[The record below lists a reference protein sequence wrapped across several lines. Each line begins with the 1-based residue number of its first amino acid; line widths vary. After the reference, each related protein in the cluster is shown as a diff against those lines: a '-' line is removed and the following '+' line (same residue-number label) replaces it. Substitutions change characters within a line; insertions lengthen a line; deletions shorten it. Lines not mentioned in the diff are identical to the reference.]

1 MLPCCPEQK
10 VAEKRPRFS
19 LSHLPSHLRNEL
31 GVDVSEAV
39 DPGPWL
45 GSVPVLRL
53 ETPLLTEAPPVTEA
67 GGHLGPADVTHG
79 HPGSSGPAIKYK
91 YK

>member
-1 MLPCCPEQK
+1 MPRTKRGRKTPDILP
-10 VAEKRPRFS
+10 A
-19 LSHLPSHLRNEL
+19 PSYLRNEL
-31 GVDVSEAV
+31 RVDVSEAV
-39 DPGPWL
+39 HPGPGL

-53 ETPLLTEAPPVTEA
+53 EASLLAEAPPVTEA
-67 GGHLGPADVTHG
+67 DPHMGPSHVTHG